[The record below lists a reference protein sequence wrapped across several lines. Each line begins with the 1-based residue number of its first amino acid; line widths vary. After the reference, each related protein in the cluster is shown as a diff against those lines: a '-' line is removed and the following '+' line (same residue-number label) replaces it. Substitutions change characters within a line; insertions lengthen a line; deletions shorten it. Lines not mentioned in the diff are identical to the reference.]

1 MAFFNVKN
9 FEIKKKKMNKSC
21 LQQKITHTVK
31 KICIPIKKKKNST
44 HTHKERISVVGT
56 QPRECGIS
64 EIKSRR
70 EREINSVQGFK

>member
-9 FEIKKKKMNKSC
+9 FEI
-21 LQQKITHTVK
+21 
-31 KICIPIKKKKNST
+31 KKKNST

-56 QPRECGIS
+56 QPRECSIS